1 MAGGFVYIM
10 SNGPS
15 GTLDIGV
22 TSQLAGRV
30 WQHREGVGSDFCREH
45 GLVRLVYA
53 EPHETI
59 EGAIVREKQLKK
71 WKRAWKL
78 NLIGKMNPDWRDM
91 WDDINN
97 L

>member
-10 SNGPS
+10 SNAPS
-15 GTLDIGV
+15 GTLYIGV
-22 TSQLAGRV
+22 TSDLTRRI
-30 WQHREGVGSDFCREH
+30 WQHREGVGSDFCREYK
-45 GLVRLVYA
+45 LVRLVYA
-53 EPHETI
+53 ERHETI

-71 WKRAWKL
+71 WKRSWKL
-78 NLIGKMNPDWRDM
+78 NLIGRMNPDWRDL